1 MQAIKTE
8 MIRPYKI
15 RAAGITL
22 LLIALLGCG
31 SSTSSMTQPPS
42 SPTPTTPSTPSAPPT
57 PPSDTGK
64 LFAPYVDMGLP
75 SDANLVQIQKTAGF
89 TAVTLAFLISTGGC
103 QAGWEGV
110 GGTFPTDTLSNGA
123 TMLSVVQGLQA
134 AGVQVIISFGGA
146 AGSEPALT
154 CSSAT
159 QLQALYQSVLNRYK
173 VTMLDF
179 DIEGNAVND
188 AASLT
193 LRDQA
198 LVGLKTANP
207 GLVISYTLPV
217 MPTGL
222 QTYWGLN
229 VLTTAKADGLSV
241 DVVNIMTMD
250 YGSADDN
257 GAQMG
262 LDATDAATATSAQIA
277 NLGLSAS
284 LGIIPMLGVNDV
296 STEVFQIADAQT
308 LLTYANAN
316 ANVHRIAMWSVA
328 RDNGSCSGNTVAS
341 ASCSGITQTAY
352 QFSSIFHTF

>member
-1 MQAIKTE
+1 MQPIKTG
-8 MIRPYKI
+8 INQLRKI
-15 RAAGITL
+15 HATGIVF
-22 LLIALLGCG
+22 LLIAVLGCG

-42 SPTPTTPSTPSAPPT
+42 SPTPTTPTTPTTPPT
-57 PPSDTGK
+57 PPSATGK

-75 SDANLVQIQKTAGF
+75 IDANLVQMQKTAGF
-89 TAVTLAFLISTGGC
+89 KAVTLAFLISTGGC

-134 AGVQVIISFGGA
+134 ADVQVIISFGGEV
-146 AGSEPALT
+146 GSEPALT
-154 CSSAT
+154 CNSAT

-179 DIEGNAVND
+179 DIEGNAVTD
-188 AASLT
+188 QPSLT

-198 LVGLKTANP
+198 LVGLKNANP

-229 VLTTAKADGLSV
+229 VLTAAKADGLSV

-250 YGSADDN
+250 YGSANDN
-257 GAQMG
+257 SAQMG

-277 NLGLSAS
+277 NLGLGAS

-308 LLTYANAN
+308 LLNYANAN

-328 RDNGSCSGNTVAS
+328 RDNGSCAGNTVAS
-341 ASCSGITQTAY
+341 ATCSGIAQTNY
-352 QFSSIFHTF
+352 QFSSIFQSF